1 MGLQDRRIGADEE
14 HEPGG
19 TDMAKKTPAPGGP
32 PPGHPLSPK
41 PVSES
46 RRKQVLI
53 VAAGLLAIGL
63 LISPL
68 FLLGKPRQ
76 VQGRT
81 LSDVLAAVDSG
92 SLDGKAITWIEVD
105 DNSRAILLT
114 LDGTQEVAAHYPDYF
129 GGDLVA
135 RLEKSGLPFET
146 DPIASPSVWG
156 NILVSLLPVVLI
168 IGFLFWFLRRNGM
181 GGAGAKAFTAAKAE
195 LGSVPATRFTEVV
208 GCDEAVDELSEIVT
222 FLHDPARFDAAGARM
237 PKGFLLVG
245 PPGTGKT
252 MLARA
257 VAGEAGVPFYAAAGS
272 DFTEMFVGVGA
283 ARVRDLFAKA
293 KKTGGIVFLDEL
305 DSIGR
310 ARSGAISSGGGTDE
324 RESTLNA
331 LLVEMDGFGKDTN
344 IIIIAATNRPD
355 VLDPALLRAGRFDR
369 QITVSPPDR
378 KGRTRLLEVY
388 SEGRKIGDDVDYVTL
403 ARRMP
408 GLTGADI
415 ASLVN
420 QAALEAARAGRE
432 EITSQDFAEALAT
445 TMMGRARKSATVT
458 HRDREVTAWHEAGHA
473 VVALVIPE
481 AHNPVQVT
489 IIPRGP
495 AGGVTWMGGD
505 DDSFLTRT
513 QARARLA
520 VSMAGRAAE
529 ELLLEGDF
537 TQGASGDLASATH
550 LATRMVA
557 EWGMSPLGL
566 AAVGPEHAGSG
577 LGERVHAE
585 ADALLASALDRART
599 VLSEHRLLL
608 DAVVGELLAD
618 ETLDLER
625 LTAVRA
631 EVEGAL
637 TAS

>member
-1 MGLQDRRIGADEE
+1 
-14 HEPGG
+14 
-19 TDMAKKTPAPGGP
+19 
-32 PPGHPLSPK
+32 
-41 PVSES
+41 
-46 RRKQVLI
+46 
-53 VAAGLLAIGL
+53 
-63 LISPL
+63 
-68 FLLGKPRQ
+68 LGR
-76 VQGRT
+76 
-81 LSDVLAAVDSG
+81 D
-92 SLDGKAITWIEVD
+92 
-105 DNSRAILLT
+105 
-114 LDGTQEVAAHYPDYF
+114 
-129 GGDLVA
+129 
-135 RLEKSGLPFET
+135 
-146 DPIASPSVWG
+146 
-156 NILVSLLPVVLI
+156 
-168 IGFLFWFLRRNGM
+168 
-181 GGAGAKAFTAAKAE
+181 
-195 LGSVPATRFTEVV
+195 
-208 GCDEAVDELSEIVT
+208 
-222 FLHDPARFDAAGARM
+222 
-237 PKGFLLVG
+237 
-245 PPGTGKT
+245 
-252 MLARA
+252 
-257 VAGEAGVPFYAAAGS
+257 VAGDAGVPLNDAAVPDFYVRI
-272 DFTEMFVGVGA
+272 VGVGA

-344 IIIIAATNRPD
+344 IIVIAATNRPD

-388 SEGRKIGDDVDYVTL
+388 SEGLKFGDDVDYVTL

-432 EITSQDFAEALAT
+432 EITAQDFAEALAT

-458 HRDREVTAWHEAGHA
+458 DRDREVTAWHEAGHA

-599 VLSEHRLLL
+599 VLAEHRPLL
-608 DAVVGELLAD
+608 DAVVAELQAD